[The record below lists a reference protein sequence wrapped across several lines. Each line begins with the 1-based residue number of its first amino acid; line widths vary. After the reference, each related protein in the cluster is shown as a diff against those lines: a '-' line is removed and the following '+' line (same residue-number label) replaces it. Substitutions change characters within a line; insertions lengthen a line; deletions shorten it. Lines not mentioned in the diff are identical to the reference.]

1 MDLKKKLL
9 SFVYA
14 LEASKRY
21 KHAKDFARDILE
33 NQNSLKKKYFDYGMI
48 FLVLSTIMILIL
60 EIKNKLPDFV
70 YDFEIFA
77 VGVFVLEWLG
87 RLWVSSDMRKSIIR
101 AYEIDQS
108 LSYVALLKPALKEK
122 FFFIIS
128 PMSIIDLLAIL
139 PSYRP
144 LRVLRFFLLFRL
156 FKVFRYTKSLNFLMH
171 VFVEKRF
178 EFLTLLVMFSF
189 MVFFA
194 STALYIF
201 EGSGENPKLENF
213 FDAIYW
219 AVITITTVGYGD
231 ISPVTREGQF
241 ITMILIIGGIGIISF
256 MTSIMTTAMTH
267 KLQEVKS
274 QYVISEVAKLKEYVL
289 LCGYGKMGKVLALEL
304 REEGREV
311 LVLDTQEDAIDEA
324 KLDKFLALK
333 ADASDME
340 ILKEL
345 KCDKKVQYAT
355 LLSDD
360 DTFNLSATLSL
371 KALNKD
377 TNIITRSNNLS
388 AKSKLEL
395 AGATEAIYPYA
406 TAAAVAIEHVDTT
419 KRTHKVVIFGYA
431 KTAKEIVKALHFKKE
446 EYVFIVNDE
455 ARVKEVEADGFIAKA
470 LDMSDDTNLIMI
482 GIGTDVEMLFCV
494 SKSRNQN
501 LFVTLSAR
509 NIAPDLKIISL
520 CATDDE
526 GAKMMLAGANHTI
539 NPYEIGARRISRLI
553 KKLDKEKKEKES

>member
-9 SFVYA
+9 SFAYK

-21 KHAKDFARDILE
+21 KAYKTFAYDILE
-33 NQNSLKKKYFDYGMI
+33 NQSSLKKKYFDYGMI

-60 EIKNKLPDFV
+60 EIKNDLPSWV
-70 YDFEIFA
+70 YNFEAFAIFS
-77 VGVFVLEWLG
+77 FILEWLG
-87 RLWVSSDMRKSIIR
+87 RFWVSSDGYKLVIKAHSDIKD
-101 AYEIDQS
+101 AS
-108 LSYVALLKPALKEK
+108 LWQMIKPALAQKWR
-122 FFFIIS
+122 FIIS

-178 EFLTLLVMFSF
+178 EFLTLLVIFSF

-201 EGSGENPKLENF
+201 EGTGENPKLENF

-231 ISPVTREGQF
+231 ISPQTDEGQF
-241 ITMILIIGGIGIISF
+241 ITMVLIIGGIGIISF
-256 MTSIMTTAMTH
+256 MTSIMTTAMTQ
-267 KLQEVKS
+267 KLHEAKS
-274 QYVISEVAKLKEYVL
+274 QYVVGEVGKLKEYIL
-289 LCGYGKMGKVLALEL
+289 LCGYGKMGKVLAHEL
-304 REEGREV
+304 RDDQRNILIV
-311 LVLDTQEDAIDEA
+311 DQDEDAVEEA
-324 KLDKFLALK
+324 KLEKFLALK
-333 ADASDME
+333 ADASDMD

-345 KCDKKVQYAT
+345 ECDSKVKYAVI
-355 LLSDD
+355 LSND

-371 KALNKD
+371 RALDND
-377 TNIITRSNNLS
+377 IHILS
-388 AKSKLEL
+388 RANTLTVAKKLEI
-395 AGATEAIYPYA
+395 AGASEAIYPYS
-406 TAAAVAIEHVDTT
+406 TAALVAIEHVDTT
-419 KRTHKVVIFGYA
+419 QKSHKVVIFGYA

-446 EYVFIVNDE
+446 EYLFVVGDA
-455 ARVKEVEADGFIAKA
+455 ARVKEVQDDGFIARA
-470 LDMSDDTNLIMI
+470 LDLTDDDNLHIV
-482 GIGTDVEMLFCV
+482 GIGKDVEMLFCV
-494 SKSRNQN
+494 SQSPHRN

-509 NIAPDLKIISL
+509 NLDKDLKIISL
-520 CATDDE
+520 CATEDE
-526 GAKMMLAGANHTI
+526 ASKMKLAGANHTI

-553 KKLDKEKKEKES
+553 KKRDKEEEA